1 MELQKIGQTDYQ
13 GSRIALGCMRL
24 AALDLASAKEVLKTA
39 VDTGMT
45 FIDHA
50 DIYGGGQSE
59 VRFRDAT
66 KALELSRDQ
75 FILQTK
81 CGIRD
86 GYFDFSKEHIL
97 SSVDASLERLGTDY
111 VDFLVLH
118 RPDVLVEPEEVAEAF
133 SQLKKAGKVKHF
145 GVSNQ
150 NRFQMELLQT
160 YLDDPLAVNQLQLS
174 PAHTPLF
181 DAGLNVNMR
190 NQAAIDRDNGTIEY
204 CRLNQTTIQA
214 WSPFQIDLGKGLFAG
229 HPDYV
234 ALNATLTRLA
244 DHHQVSV
251 EAVVIAW
258 ILRHP
263 AKMQAIVGS
272 MSPDRLKKIS
282 KATQIALSR
291 QDWYAIY
298 RSAGNALP

>member
-24 AALDLASAKEVLKTA
+24 AALDLTSAKEVLKMA

>member
-111 VDFLVLH
+111 LDFLVLH

>member
-190 NQAAIDRDNGTIEY
+190 NQAAIDRDNGTVEY